1 MLCVVCEQIM
11 FLPLLSESG
20 EELEEEEESREISA
34 SIGTKIDDLEE
45 TLERKLRL
53 DSTSPNYIKCIGGIL
68 KILLKWFLWLKNKEH
83 QDWV

>member
-1 MLCVVCEQIM
+1 M
-11 FLPLLSESG
+11 LSEST
-20 EELEEEEESREISA
+20 EELEEEEESRETSE

-53 DSTSPNYIKCIGGIL
+53 DSASSNYIKCIGGIL

-83 QDWV
+83 QD

>member
-1 MLCVVCEQIM
+1 M
-11 FLPLLSESG
+11 FLPMLSEST
-20 EELEEEEESREISA
+20 EELEEESRETSE

-53 DSTSPNYIKCIGGIL
+53 DSTSPNYIKCVGGIL

-83 QDWV
+83 QD

>member
-1 MLCVVCEQIM
+1 M
-11 FLPLLSESG
+11 FLPMLSEST
-20 EELEEEEESREISA
+20 EELEEEEESRETSE

-53 DSTSPNYIKCIGGIL
+53 DSTSPNYIKCIGVIL

-83 QDWV
+83 QD

>member
-1 MLCVVCEQIM
+1 M

-20 EELEEEEESREISA
+20 EELEEEEESRETSE

-53 DSTSPNYIKCIGGIL
+53 DSLSPNYIRCIGGIL
-68 KILLKWFLWLKNKEH
+68 KMLFRWFLWLKNKEH
-83 QDWV
+83 TD

>member
-1 MLCVVCEQIM
+1 M
-11 FLPLLSESG
+11 FLPMLSEST
-20 EELEEEEESREISA
+20 EELEEESRETSE

-53 DSTSPNYIKCIGGIL
+53 DNTLPNYIKYVGGIL

-83 QDWV
+83 QD